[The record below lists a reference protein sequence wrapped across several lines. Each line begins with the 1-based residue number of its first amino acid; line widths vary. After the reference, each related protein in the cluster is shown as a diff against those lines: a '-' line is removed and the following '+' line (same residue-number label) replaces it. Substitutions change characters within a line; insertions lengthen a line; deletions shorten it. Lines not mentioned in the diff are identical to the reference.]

1 MIIVSF
7 IFFLVAFLFISASL
21 AGQGKIIGFKEDL
34 NLFENIFLGFIFL
47 AIFNTFLHFFFKISI
62 YSSLMIF
69 SLGLIFFFKKLFVKK
84 SIFSK
89 KNIIFLLILLILV
102 PIFISQKYHEDFG
115 YYHLPYA
122 LLLIKEKI
130 IFGIAN
136 SNAAYVYNSLWLNIY
151 PSFFLWDSNFD
162 YLTFSSFILYVIF
175 IFFLINGILIEK
187 DWKLSK
193 LFAII
198 SVFYFILKFTRIS
211 EYGVDIPSAIYSNI
225 AILYF
230 IKFFETKN
238 ENEKKKLFFLILNFS
253 IFSLLI
259 KLSSIPIIVLSIVL
273 YFQNFKFLKT
283 SILEIK
289 FSWIYFLVT
298 LFLIQQ
304 FIYTGCV
311 GFPNSFSCFNVSW
324 FNDYFLTLKNILETI
339 NKSYGEAKD
348 IMSSQEYLENF
359 RWFPFWLNR
368 NYFEIL
374 NHILTMALPI
384 LIIYFILRNQNKK
397 YYKLYKV
404 RLNLTIYVFVS
415 LIFWLSFS
423 PVYRFAIP
431 YFITFVF
438 LIFSVFFDKKIIS
451 NKIFLSILIICLL
464 FNFSK
469 NMNRIFDK
477 NKIYFGIDKIEN
489 KYVKDFE
496 NSKPYMGI
504 FFVDTKNNNAN
515 GWQGRLCWDVPII
528 CTNLK
533 IQINKNKNYLFISK
547 F

>member
-1 MIIVSF
+1 MIIINF
-7 IFFLVAFLFISASL
+7 IFFLAAFFFISASL
-21 AGQGKIIGFKEDL
+21 AGQGKIIGFKENF
-34 NLFENIFLGFIFL
+34 NLYENIFLGFIFL
-47 AIFNTFLHFFFKISI
+47 AIFNTLLHFFSKISI
-62 YSSLMIF
+62 YSSLIIF
-69 SLGLIFFFKKLFVKK
+69 LFGLIFFFKKIFVKE
-84 SIFSK
+84 SFFSK
-89 KNIIFLLILLILV
+89 RNLIFFIILLVLV

-115 YYHLPYA
+115 FYHLPYA

-136 SNAAYVYNSLWLNIY
+136 SNAVYVYNSLWLNIY
-151 PSFFLWDSNFD
+151 PSFFLWDNNFD
-162 YLTFSSFILYVIF
+162 YLTLPSFILYIIF
-175 IFFLINGILIEK
+175 IFFLINEILIES

-230 IKFFETKN
+230 IKFFESQN
-238 ENEKKKLFFLILNFS
+238 ENDKKKLFFLILNFS

-259 KLSSIPIIVLSIVL
+259 KLSSIPIIILCIIL
-273 YFQNFKFLKT
+273 YFKNFKFLKRN
-283 SILEIK
+283 ILEIK
-289 FSWIYFLVT
+289 FSWIYLLVT

-304 FIYTGCV
+304 FIYTGCI

-324 FNDYFLTLKNILETI
+324 FNDYFLSLKDILETI
-339 NKSYGEAKD
+339 NKSYSEAKD
-348 IMSSQEYLENF
+348 IMSRQEYLQNF

-374 NHILTMALPI
+374 NHILTMASPI
-384 LIIYFILRNQNKK
+384 VIIYFILKSQNQN
-397 YYKLYKV
+397 YYKLYNL
-404 RLNLTIYVFVS
+404 RLYLTIFVIIS

-438 LIFSVFFDKKIIS
+438 LFFSVFFKKKKIT
-451 NKIFLSILIICLL
+451 NKTFISILIICLL

-469 NMNRIFDK
+469 NMNRIFKK

-496 NSKPYMGI
+496 NSKPYMSI
-504 FFVDTKNNNAN
+504 FFVDVENNKAN

-528 CTNLK
+528 CTSLK
-533 IQINKNKNYLFISK
+533 VQINKNSNYLFISK